1 MKKLLS
7 IYQNIVIKEIS
18 YEKGDKTVYLKC
30 TLIFNNK
37 RIDTTLLITQSD
49 FNRMLSK
56 VILNGY
62 IVDSDSI
69 TNFYLGDGTEMI
81 EYNFQNTDES
91 VTLSGFNFNN
101 QVTQICA

>member
-37 RIDTTLLITQSD
+37 TVDTTLLITQSD

-62 IVDSDSI
+62 QIDSNSI
-69 TNFYLGDGTEMI
+69 TNFYLGDGTEMV
-81 EYNFQNTDES
+81 EYNFQNAEES
-91 VTLSGFNFNN
+91 VMLSGFNFNN

>member
-30 TLIFNNK
+30 NLVFNSK
-37 RIDTTLLITQSD
+37 TISTTLLITQSD

-56 VILNGY
+56 IILNGY
-62 IVDSDSI
+62 SIDSDSI
-69 TNFYLGDGTEMI
+69 TSFWLGDGTEI
-81 EYNFQNTDES
+81 VEYSFQNSPEDVVLTN
-91 VTLSGFNFNN
+91 FNFNN
-101 QVTQICA
+101 HVKQICA

>member
-30 TLIFNNK
+30 TLIFSNK
-37 RIDTTLLITQSD
+37 TVETTLLITQSD

-56 VILNGY
+56 LILNGY
-62 IVDSDSI
+62 QVDSESI

-91 VTLSGFNFNN
+91 VILSGFNFNN
-101 QVTQICA
+101 QVKQICA

>member
-30 TLIFNNK
+30 TLIFSK
-37 RIDTTLLITQSD
+37 KTVDTTLLITQSD

-56 VILNGY
+56 IIINGY
-62 IVDSDSI
+62 KVESDSI

-81 EYNFQNTDES
+81 EYNFENTDES
-91 VTLSGFNFNN
+91 VMLSGFNFNN
-101 QVTQICA
+101 QVKQICA

>member
-7 IYQNIVIKEIS
+7 IYQNITIKEIS

-30 TLIFNNK
+30 TLIFKN
-37 RIDTTLLITQSD
+37 RTMDTTLLITQSD

-56 VILNGY
+56 IILNGY
-62 IVDSDSI
+62 QVESDSI
-69 TNFYLGDGTEMI
+69 TNFYLEDGTEMI

-91 VTLSGFNFNN
+91 VMLSGFNFNN
-101 QVTQICA
+101 QVKQICA

>member
-101 QVTQICA
+101 QVPQICA

>member
-30 TLIFNNK
+30 TLIFSNK
-37 RIDTTLLITQSD
+37 TVDTTLLITQSD

-56 VILNGY
+56 IIINGY
-62 IVDSDSI
+62 TVESDAI
-69 TNFYLGDGTEMI
+69 TNFYLGDGTEMV
-81 EYNFQNTDES
+81 EYNFENTDES
-91 VTLSGFNFNN
+91 VVLSGFNFNHK
-101 QVTQICA
+101 VKQICA

>member
-37 RIDTTLLITQSD
+37 TVDTTLLITQSD

-62 IVDSDSI
+62 QVDSDSI
-69 TNFYLGDGTEMI
+69 TNFHLGDGTEMI

-91 VTLSGFNFNN
+91 VMLSGFNFNN

>member
-37 RIDTTLLITQSD
+37 TIDTTLLITQSD

-62 IVDSDSI
+62 KVDSDSI
-69 TNFYLGDGTEMI
+69 TNFYLGDGTEMV

-91 VTLSGFNFNN
+91 VILSGFNFNN

>member
-30 TLIFNNK
+30 TLIFRNK
-37 RIDTTLLITQSD
+37 TIDTTLLITQSD

-56 VILNGY
+56 IILNGY
-62 IVDSDSI
+62 KVKSDSI
-69 TNFYLGDGTEMI
+69 TNVYLGDGAEMV
-81 EYNFQNTDES
+81 EYNFEQTNES
-91 VTLSGFNFNN
+91 VMLSGFHFNN
-101 QVTQICA
+101 QVKQICA

>member
-30 TLIFNNK
+30 TLIFSNK
-37 RIDTTLLITQSD
+37 RVDTTLLITQSD

-62 IVDSDSI
+62 TVDSDSI

-81 EYNFQNTDES
+81 EYNFQNTAES

-101 QVTQICA
+101 EVKQICA